1 MKKFF
6 NIGVLF
12 GLIPLFFGCKSLPIQ
27 LSNGSPMAI
36 VTIRSNSYIPW
47 ESEDPSEEDDS
58 DSIITGL
65 VTKVLDSNNPELLTA
80 IDRLDY
86 IDEEIRHVIPEINNC
101 QIVDKDKVV
110 KSKIYKRLK
119 KSYYN
124 TLVDSKLATGYKD
137 LTTLGSK
144 NARLLMKEV
153 GAKSI
158 LIIDGTFKKKIVN
171 GTRKNGELAGIAF
184 IKFKILNEKGSE
196 VINKVIT
203 TITEKSLI
211 IEDGIYDK
219 DEFVLEMNTAIN
231 LAIRQFAVM
240 YL

>member
-1 MKKFF
+1 
-6 NIGVLF
+6 
-12 GLIPLFFGCKSLPIQ
+12 
-27 LSNGSPMAI
+27 
-36 VTIRSNSYIPW
+36 
-47 ESEDPSEEDDS
+47 
-58 DSIITGL
+58 
-65 VTKVLDSNNPELLTA
+65 
-80 IDRLDY
+80 
-86 IDEEIRHVIPEINNC
+86 
-101 QIVDKDKVV
+101 
-110 KSKIYKRLK
+110 
-119 KSYYN
+119 
-124 TLVDSKLATGYKD
+124 
-137 LTTLGSK
+137 
-144 NARLLMKEV
+144 MKEV